1 MESFTYLFVAYTAI
15 WIVLFAYAVRLQRRE
30 KSLRQE
36 LEQLR
41 QELSQKDQELER
53 WKQSAQFKF

>member
-41 QELSQKDQELER
+41 QELVEER
-53 WKQSAQFKF
+53 QSPES